1 MKLEIRAIAFDFDG
15 VFTDN
20 RVIVSEEGKEFVTCS
35 RADGLGIS
43 ILKDLGIPMK
53 IISSESNP
61 VVTRRAEK
69 LNLPIVQS
77 VEDKSAELKLFSE
90 EIGIDLKY
98 IAFVGNDI
106 NDLECMQQVGFPV
119 AVADAVNQIKQISSI
134 NLNAAGGKGAV
145 RELCD
150 MIVKYRN
157 K

>member
-1 MKLEIRAIAFDFDG
+1 
-15 VFTDN
+15 
-20 RVIVSEEGKEFVTCS
+20 
-35 RADGLGIS
+35 
-43 ILKDLGIPMK
+43 MK